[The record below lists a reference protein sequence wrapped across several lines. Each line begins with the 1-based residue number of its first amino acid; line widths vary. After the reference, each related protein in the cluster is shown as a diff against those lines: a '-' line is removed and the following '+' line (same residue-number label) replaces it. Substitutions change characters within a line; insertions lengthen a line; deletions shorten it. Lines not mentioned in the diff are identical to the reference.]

1 MSAPAEHM
9 RLEVFTP
16 TALLVDDA
24 AVKVIAEGPEGY
36 FAVLPRHID
45 LAAALTPGLL
55 VYVTAAGE
63 ERLLGIDEGVLVKRG
78 AEVRVSV
85 LDAFES
91 DDLASLRKQ
100 VARRFLS
107 LDEHERSA
115 RTALARLEAGAIRH
129 VLEIER

>member
-1 MSAPAEHM
+1 MSAPSEHM

-36 FAVLPRHID
+36 
-45 LAAALTPGLL
+45 LL

>member
-1 MSAPAEHM
+1 MSAPSEHM

-63 ERLLGIDEGVLVKRG
+63 ERLLGIDEGVPCTT
-78 AEVRVSV
+78 
-85 LDAFES
+85 
-91 DDLASLRKQ
+91 ASSCR
-100 VARRFLS
+100 APSSPTCATRPRR
-107 LDEHERSA
+107 RSA
-115 RTALARLEAGAIRH
+115 S
-129 VLEIER
+129 

>member
-1 MSAPAEHM
+1 MSRPLEQM

-16 TALLVDDA
+16 TALLVDVA
-24 AVKVIAEGPEGY
+24 ATKVVAEGAEGF
-36 FAVLPRHID
+36 FALLPRHID
-45 LAAALTPGLL
+45 LAAALPAGLF

-63 ERLLGIDEGVLVKRG
+63 ERFLGIDEGVLIKRG
-78 AEVRVSV
+78 ADVRVSV

-91 DDLASLRKQ
+91 TDLSSLRAQ

-107 LDEHERSA
+107 LDEHERAA
-115 RTALARLEAGAIRH
+115 RTALARLEAGAIRR

>member
-1 MSAPAEHM
+1 MTAPEEFM
-9 RLEVFTP
+9 RLEVLTP
-16 TALLVDDA
+16 TARLVNA
-24 AVKVIAEGPEGY
+24 LAVKVVAEGPEGY
-36 FAVLPRHID
+36 FALLPRHID

-55 VYVTAAGE
+55 AFVTDAGE
-63 ERLLGIDEGVLVKRG
+63 ERFLGVDEGVLVKRG

-91 DDLASLRKQ
+91 DDLASLRDL

-107 LDEHERSA
+107 LDETERRA
-115 RTALARLEAGAIRH
+115 RTALARLEAGAIRR

>member
-1 MSAPAEHM
+1 MTILRERM

-16 TALLVDDA
+16 TALLVDVA
-24 AVKVIAEGPEGY
+24 VVKVVAEGPEGY

-45 LAAALTPGLL
+45 LAAALTPGLFAF
-55 VYVTAAGE
+55 VTASGD
-63 ERLLGIDEGVLVKRG
+63 ERFLGVDEGVLVKRG
-78 AEVRVSV
+78 SELRVSV

-91 DDLASLRKQ
+91 GDLASLRTQ

-107 LDEHERSA
+107 LDEHERAA
-115 RTALARLEAGAIRH
+115 RTALARLEAGAIRR

>member
-1 MSAPAEHM
+1 MSAPSEHM

-36 FAVLPRHID
+36 
-45 LAAALTPGLL
+45 
-55 VYVTAAGE
+55 GE